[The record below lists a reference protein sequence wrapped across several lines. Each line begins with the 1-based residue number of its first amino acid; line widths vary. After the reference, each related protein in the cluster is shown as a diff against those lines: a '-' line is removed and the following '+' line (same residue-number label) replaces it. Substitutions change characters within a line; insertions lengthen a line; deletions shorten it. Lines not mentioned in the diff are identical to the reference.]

1 MELPFYE
8 VDVAAMEK
16 VFATNDTSY
25 ENVLL
30 NDTCSD
36 SNSLRNLAS
45 FTNARSKFFKEFL
58 MEHIN
63 INSIQNKFE
72 EFSEVISKPRM
83 QVIIVGETKID
94 SSYPDSQFNIP
105 GYVLYRNDRKKEG
118 GGILA

>member
-1 MELPFYE
+1 
-8 VDVAAMEK
+8 
-16 VFATNDTSY
+16 
-25 ENVLL
+25 
-30 NDTCSD
+30 
-36 SNSLRNLAS
+36 
-45 FTNARSKFFKEFL
+45 

-72 EFSEVISKPRM
+72 EFSEVISKSRM

-94 SSYPDSQFNIP
+94 SSYSDSQFNIP